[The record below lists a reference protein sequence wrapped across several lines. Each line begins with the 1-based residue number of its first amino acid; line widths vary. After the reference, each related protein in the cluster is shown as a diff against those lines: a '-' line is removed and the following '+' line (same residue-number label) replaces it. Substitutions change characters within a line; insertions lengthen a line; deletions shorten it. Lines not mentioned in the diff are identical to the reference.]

1 MGDPRP
7 VQSSPWRYLSES
19 KFFLVQVYLRPEL
32 RAVLLA
38 PGPHQLRL
46 HQDRTGEPIYNRRE
60 VGFRLC
66 PLSKEEVCLSL
77 VQLSQSSLSFSPGPL
92 GEPRAR
98 RAGPAARRP
107 HPAQQEEGRQGA
119 HVRRGDIHR
128 VLAAPA
134 DVPGL
139 VRHSSAG
146 QQVSTVQGCPTGF
159 YTGNGSIIY
168 AV

>member
-1 MGDPRP
+1 MSQFITLG
-7 VQSSPWRYLSES
+7 
-19 KFFLVQVYLRPEL
+19 KLVSVS
-32 RAVLLA
+32 VL
-38 PGPHQLRL
+38 
-46 HQDRTGEPIYNRRE
+46 
-60 VGFRLC
+60 F
-66 PLSKEEVCLSL
+66 SKEEVCLSL

-128 VLAAPA
+128 VLPTPA